1 MKRQIPKNGTISPRE
16 TDFSRFFIHAS
27 EEEKKK
33 VLEDVLRKANADQRA
48 ILEEYDKRFVKAA

>member
-1 MKRQIPKNGTISPRE
+1 MRKQTHKKGDTPPRE

-27 EEEKKK
+27 DEEKKR

-48 ILEEYDKRFVKAA
+48 ILDEYDRKFAKAV